1 MTHRTAERNM
11 PTGAHEIDLA
21 LIHELGV
28 EYVSALMSGDM
39 ERWISLWSP
48 RGIEIQQAGLRLS
61 GIEQIG
67 AALQPMIDL
76 FDTEM
81 TILPENTQFLG
92 DCAYSYGSYKH
103 AMTPK
108 EGGESI
114 SNTGMFLT
122 ILEKQ
127 SNGSWK
133 IAITCCNT
141 NQQPKSF
148 S

>member
-1 MTHRTAERNM
+1 MQ
-11 PTGAHEIDLA
+11 PTRL
-21 LIHELGV
+21 L
-28 EYVSALMSGDM
+28 
-39 ERWISLWSP
+39 
-48 RGIEIQQAGLRLS
+48 LS

-67 AALQPMIDL
+67 AALQPVIDL

-81 TILPENTQFLG
+81 TILPENVHILG
-92 DCAYSYGSYKH
+92 DYAYSYGSYKH

-114 SNTGMFLT
+114 SDAGMFLT

-127 SNGSWK
+127 ANGSWK
-133 IAITCCNT
+133 IAIICCNT
-141 NQQPKSF
+141 SQRPKSF